1 MKHTLKI
8 TAAGLLALSLAG
20 CTQPAA
26 GSGSASS
33 AATSSVQD
41 SSASSEQ
48 ALTMGEVMK
57 AEADT
62 TMSSCTEKYF
72 VYVSEKDGKPVR
84 YIAEITKDIYDQID
98 AVSVSDPL
106 REEKIAE
113 IVAGLKVTRTDDL
126 SSQIPTQE
134 ELDALKG
141 EKGQKLLDEGFTVEG
156 IGFDEENNPTFV
168 VQNGVYELNIVSEEG
183 VDTSE
188 NPDASALFAGCTIKS
203 AEYVTLTWDV
213 MDPEKNTGN
222 K

>member
-126 SSQIPTQE
+126 SS
-134 ELDALKG
+134 
-141 EKGQKLLDEGFTVEG
+141 
-156 IGFDEENNPTFV
+156 
-168 VQNGVYELNIVSEEG
+168 
-183 VDTSE
+183 
-188 NPDASALFAGCTIKS
+188 
-203 AEYVTLTWDV
+203 
-213 MDPEKNTGN
+213 
-222 K
+222 

>member
-33 AATSSVQD
+33 AAASSVQD

-84 YIAEITKDIYDQID
+84 
-98 AVSVSDPL
+98 
-106 REEKIAE
+106 
-113 IVAGLKVTRTDDL
+113 
-126 SSQIPTQE
+126 
-134 ELDALKG
+134 
-141 EKGQKLLDEGFTVEG
+141 
-156 IGFDEENNPTFV
+156 
-168 VQNGVYELNIVSEEG
+168 
-183 VDTSE
+183 
-188 NPDASALFAGCTIKS
+188 
-203 AEYVTLTWDV
+203 
-213 MDPEKNTGN
+213 
-222 K
+222 